1 MVALFGYILHVIFTG
16 KHATLTC
23 FLEMISMSCPM
34 AYDCHLSPQQLKQQ
48 LPKQQQRDHDL
59 IRKISKMLF
68 HFCWTGFQFVI
79 CNIELNNDVFRSSF
93 PSWPF
98 ISHHGR
104 PQAWARGGTCFPPS
118 GNVKC
123 FCIVKCLVDE
133 LFMHYFHNLSS
144 ASEGFA
150 PRPSPGFHPWA
161 PAGGLL
167 SPDP

>member
-34 AYDCHLSPQQLKQQ
+34 AYDCHLSQQQIKQQ

-104 PQAWARGGTCFPPS
+104 PQAWARGGTCSPP
-118 GNVKC
+118 VWKC
-123 FCIVKCLVDE
+123 KVFLHCKMLSRRIIYA
-133 LFMHYFHNLSS
+133 LFSQPVV
-144 ASEGFA
+144 GF
-150 PRPSPGFHPWA
+150 
-161 PAGGLL
+161 
-167 SPDP
+167 